1 MKKIIFICIF
11 LTSISIQSVKADE
24 NNCSN
29 LKKFSKEY
37 FSCKAKAITNK
48 TKSVT
53 KTTLN
58 KSKNFMKNEI
68 DKTKK
73 YQKKVWSKKDK

>member
-1 MKKIIFICIF
+1 MI
-11 LTSISIQSVKADE
+11 LSSVSIQSVKADV

-29 LKKFSKEY
+29 IKKFSKEY

-53 KTTLN
+53 KNTLS
-58 KSKNFMKNEI
+58 KSKKFMKNEI
-68 DKTKK
+68 DKTKN
-73 YQKKVWSKKDK
+73 YQKKAWSKKD

>member
-1 MKKIIFICIF
+1 MKKIAFICIII
-11 LTSISIQSVKADE
+11 TSISIQFAIAE
-24 NNCSN
+24 QNNCSS

-37 FSCKAKAITNK
+37 FSCKAKAITSK

-53 KTTLN
+53 KSTLS
-58 KSKNFMKNEI
+58 KSKKFMKNEI

-73 YQKKVWSKKDK
+73 YQKKAWTKKDK

>member
-1 MKKIIFICIF
+1 MKKIIFLCIF
-11 LTSISIQSVKADE
+11 LTSISIQSAKADV
-24 NNCSN
+24 NKCSS

-53 KTTLN
+53 KNTLS

-68 DKTKK
+68 DKTKN
-73 YQKKVWSKKDK
+73 YQKKVWSKKD